1 MNNTLKRE
9 NRIKRHSR
17 IRAKV
22 AGTAVRPR
30 LAIFRS
36 NRHLHLQLIDD
47 VAGKT
52 IASAT
57 GKKPADRLSAIS
69 QTLAEKAGK
78 LGIKQIVFDRGGYG
92 YHGNISK
99 VAEEI
104 RSKGLKF

>member
-1 MNNTLKRE
+1 
-9 NRIKRHSR
+9 
-17 IRAKV
+17 
-22 AGTAVRPR
+22 
-30 LAIFRS
+30 
-36 NRHLHLQLIDD
+36 

-52 IASAT
+52 IASASTVKLT